1 MEQIQNVS
9 IQKQGPPIVQALTTP
24 PKAEVNAVQPDKAV
38 GQGPHVAV
46 PKSKLVELKLDNQA
60 QIHQYS
66 QTKAKLERVMSDL
79 QKSLA
84 DGGRGLSFSVD
95 EQSGRYLLLVKKS
108 ETGEV
113 IRQIPS
119 EVVMRVANNFDQ
131 LKGLLFNETT

>member
-1 MEQIQNVS
+1 MPAADTAS
-9 IQKQGPPIVQALTTP
+9 ITKPAKPGLTSPAPDRSVGNGPT
-24 PKAEVNAVQPDKAV
+24 
-38 GQGPHVAV
+38 VAV
-46 PKSKLVELKLDNQA
+46 PKSKLVDLKLDNQE

-66 QTKAKLERVMSDL
+66 QTKAKLERVMTDL

-119 EVVMRVANNFDQ
+119 EVVMRVAHNFDQ
-131 LKGLLFNETT
+131 LKGLLFNEMT